1 MRSDSGH
8 WTERKLS
15 EAKLSEGSG
24 WSENG
29 TAESPPKGASPFG
42 TLLKNKKNMEFF
54 MEKKLPSC
62 DQDMIHVDV
71 VEKVRGE
78 FPNDEIVFNI
88 ADFFK
93 IFGDSTRFKILYA
106 LDKEKLCVCDI
117 SALLKMSTSA
127 VSHQLRVLRDS
138 NLVKTERDGKII
150 YYSLADDHVKQ
161 IIECGMDHI
170 LEKGK

>member
-1 MRSDSGH
+1 
-8 WTERKLS
+8 
-15 EAKLSEGSG
+15 
-24 WSENG
+24 
-29 TAESPPKGASPFG
+29 
-42 TLLKNKKNMEFF
+42 MEFC
-54 MEKKLPSC
+54 MEKKLPCC
-62 DQDMIHVDV
+62 DQDVIHVEV

-138 NLVKTERDGKII
+138 NLVKTERDGKIV